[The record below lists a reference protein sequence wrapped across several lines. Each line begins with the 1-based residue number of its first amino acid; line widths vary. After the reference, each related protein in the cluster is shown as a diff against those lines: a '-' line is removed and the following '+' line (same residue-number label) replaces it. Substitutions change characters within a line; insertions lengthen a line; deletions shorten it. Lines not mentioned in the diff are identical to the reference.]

1 MLRLALATLLASAAL
16 AQPIRLHPANAHYF
30 EFRGKPTVLVTSGEH
45 YGAVLN
51 TAFDY
56 RKYLD
61 TLAADGLN
69 YTRIFTGNYRENPG
83 AFNIARNT
91 LGPALEQFIAPW
103 PRKGESFDLT
113 QWNPAFFVRLKD
125 FMTEAE
131 KRGIVV
137 EVTLFCP
144 FYSDSMWPLSP
155 MYRKDVPRTE
165 VYTLKH
171 AELQKLQE
179 TMVRKYVAELNGF
192 DNFFWEIANEP
203 YFGGITLAW
212 QRRIAEVIVDAER
225 PLPKKHLIAQN
236 IANNWANVTDPD
248 PNVSLFNF
256 HYARPP
262 LAVSRNW
269 HLNKPIGYDETGF
282 DGTADWIYR
291 IQAWDFL
298 LAGGALF
305 NNLDYSFT
313 VGHEDGTFAYPGTQ
327 PGGGS
332 VAYRKQLATLKRFMD
347 SLDFVNMRP
356 DPALVLDGPADAS
369 VRALTQSDRAH
380 ALYIHQGR
388 VLADHMPSY
397 VVQNGRRQIVLALNL
412 AKGVWRVQWL
422 DPKTGKIDLESTLEH
437 PGGRAV
443 LSSPEYR
450 EDVAL
455 DLRRQP

>member
-1 MLRLALATLLASAAL
+1 MTRLVLTSLIALSAV
-16 AQPIRLHPANAHYF
+16 AQPIRVHPQNPHYF
-30 EFRGKPTVLVTSGEH
+30 EFRGKPAILVTSAEH

-69 YTRIFTGNYRENPG
+69 YTRIFSGAYREPTG

-91 LGPALEQFIAPW
+91 LAPPLDQFLSPW
-103 PRKGESFDLT
+103 PRRGETFDLT
-113 QWNPAFFVRLKD
+113 QWNPAFFTRLKD
-125 FMTEAE
+125 FLTEAD

-137 EVTLFCP
+137 EISLFCP
-144 FYSDSMWPLSP
+144 FYEDNMWPLSP

-171 AELQKLQE
+171 AALQNVQE
-179 TMVRKYVAELNGF
+179 AMVRKFVSEFNAF
-192 DNFFWEIANEP
+192 DNLFYEIANEP

-212 QRRIAEVIVDAER
+212 QRRIAEVIAEAEK

-236 IANNWANVTDPD
+236 IANNWANIKDPD

-269 HLNKPIGYDETGF
+269 HLNKPIGYDESGF

-305 NNLDYSFT
+305 NNLDYSF
-313 VGHEDGTFAYPGTQ
+313 VAGNEDGTFQYPGSQ

-332 VAYRKQLATLKRFMD
+332 PAYRKQLGTLKRFLE
-347 SLDFVNMRP
+347 SFDFIRMQP
-356 DPALVLDGPADAS
+356 DPSLVLDGPNDAS
-369 VRALTQSDRAH
+369 VRALSQPGAAH

-388 VLADHMPSY
+388 VLQDHKPSY
-397 VVQNGRRQIVLALNL
+397 VVQSGRRQIVLALNL
-412 AKGVWRVQWL
+412 AQGVWRAKWL
-422 DPKTGKIDLESTLEH
+422 DPKTGKIDLETTLEH

-450 EDVAL
+450 EDLAL